1 MKTVVCL
8 VGGTI
13 CRVEVEEHE
22 LVGGVME
29 LILTQLKAPLPS
41 HWMDMYLLKRN
52 GEWLK
57 TGDFDVQQL
66 MRLKKTDG
74 ILALMKK
81 HGVMHYLSC
90 VSDPA
95 YGLPDTEDVGDDD
108 VHVLVQ

>member
-1 MKTVVCL
+1 
-8 VGGTI
+8 
-13 CRVEVEEHE
+13 
-22 LVGGVME
+22 ME

-108 VHVLVQ
+108 VHVLVQVIQRRRPCKLELSTYLMCSCRFGYVR